1 MDGSNERAACR
12 RNWPPSE
19 LMFGLLRPLTATW
32 RPPSRQACSGATYF
46 TGSTFFR
53 LRCHLFEKEEK
64 TSPFDITDEY
74 TAPDCL
80 AKYIPRS
87 RNSPDLRNSAG
98 YWRNHR
104 RAHKEQPFFLGLS
117 ARHWFT
123 K

>member
-1 MDGSNERAACR
+1 MGERA
-12 RNWPPSE
+12 SE

-53 LRCHLFEKEEK
+53 LRYHLFEKEEE
-64 TSPFDITDEY
+64 TCPFDITDEY

-80 AKYIPRS
+80 TKYIPRS
-87 RNSPDLRNSAG
+87 RSSPDLRNSAG

-104 RAHKEQPFFLGLS
+104 RATRS
-117 ARHWFT
+117 SRSSWA
-123 K
+123 